1 MLLPRRAGNMIQRK
15 KGSSHVKSEKK
26 KTTSQ
31 RLLQIRR
38 SGTFREMLDTHDPT
52 EEPSL
57 CQYLYQLMEEK
68 HLSAREM
75 ITDTGVHKSYFY
87 AVLAGQ
93 KTPGKNIILRFSLA
107 LHCTLNETNRLL
119 RLAGLSDLYPLLR
132 RDAVLI
138 YAVEQKSGVQK
149 ANELLEEAGE
159 ELLYR

>member
-1 MLLPRRAGNMIQRK
+1 MGT
-15 KGSSHVKSEKK
+15 EKK

-38 SGTFREMLDTHDPT
+38 SSTFHEVLDSHNRM
-52 EEPSL
+52 EEPAF
-57 CQYLYQLMEEK
+57 CQHLYRLMEEK
-68 HLSAREM
+68 QFSAKEM
-75 ITDTGVHKSYFY
+75 ILETGVHKSYFY

-93 KTPGKNIILRFSLA
+93 KTPGKNIILRFSLV

-119 RLAGLSDLYPLLR
+119 QLAGLSNLYSLMR

-138 YAVEQKSGVQK
+138 YAVEHKSSIQET
-149 ANELLEEAGE
+149 NEMLEEAGE